1 MTNLTIIG
9 TGNMGKAIAD
19 VATRG
24 GHSVQSLD
32 TSTPDEEVTGDIV
45 VLAVYYPALAEILEA
60 RGASLAGKVVVDVTN
75 PVDTATF
82 DGLLV
87 PADSSAAAELAERL
101 PKSKV
106 LKAFNT
112 TFAATVESGRV
123 GDSTTTVL
131 IAGDDADAKAALA
144 EVVTSGGLNAID
156 AGSLKRARELEAM
169 GFLAITLGAAE
180 KLPWTGGLGV
190 HA

>member
-45 VLAVYYPALAEILEA
+45 VLAVYYPALAEVVEA
-60 RGASLAGKVVVDVTN
+60 RGASLAGKVVVDITN

-101 PKSKV
+101 PESKV

-123 GDSTTTVL
+123 GDRRRPFSSRATTPTP
-131 IAGDDADAKAALA
+131 
-144 EVVTSGGLNAID
+144 
-156 AGSLKRARELEAM
+156 RP
-169 GFLAITLGAAE
+169 
-180 KLPWTGGLGV
+180 PWPRS
-190 HA
+190 